1 MLSISNGQ
9 KTPARIPMSTSV
21 RETLSTPDMAKAL
34 GISQKLLL
42 KLRHL
47 EPSPFTAGEHYR
59 FQGMTTAAPL
69 RWFPAETDTAFT
81 TFSRIDP
88 SDIETMDGGEA

>member
-1 MLSISNGQ
+1 
-9 KTPARIPMSTSV
+9 
-21 RETLSTPDMAKAL
+21 MAKAL

-47 EPSPFTAGEHYR
+47 DPSPFKAGEHYR

-69 RWFPAETDTAFT
+69 RWFPAETDAAFT
-81 TFSRIDP
+81 TFTRVDP

>member
-1 MLSISNGQ
+1 
-9 KTPARIPMSTSV
+9 MSPSV

-47 EPSPFTAGEHYR
+47 DPSLFTAGEHYR

-69 RWFPAETDTAFT
+69 RWFPAETDAAFT
-81 TFSRIDP
+81 TFTRVDP
-88 SDIETMDGGEA
+88 NSIETMDGDEA

>member
-1 MLSISNGQ
+1 MTTG
-9 KTPARIPMSTSV
+9 V
-21 RETLSTPDMAKAL
+21 RETLSTPDMAKA

-47 EPSPFTAGEHYR
+47 DPSPFTAGEHYR

-69 RWFPAETDTAFT
+69 RWFPAETDAAFT
-81 TFSRIDP
+81 TFTRVDP
-88 SDIETMDGGEA
+88 NSIETMDGGEA

>member
-1 MLSISNGQ
+1 
-9 KTPARIPMSTSV
+9 MSPSV

-47 EPSPFTAGEHYR
+47 EPSPFKAGEHYR

-69 RWFPAETDTAFT
+69 RWFPAETDASFT
-81 TFSRIDP
+81 TFTRVDP

>member
-1 MLSISNGQ
+1 
-9 KTPARIPMSTSV
+9 MSTGV

-47 EPSPFTAGEHYR
+47 DPSPFTAGEHYR

-69 RWFPAETDTAFT
+69 RWFPAETDAAFT
-81 TFSRIDP
+81 TFTRVDP